1 MKKTSVY
8 LSDED
13 RERLARLAER
23 EGKSQALVLR
33 EALALYDSQHPDL
46 DFEIFKLKIEPGYP
60 GIPHF
65 ESGQE
70 LQHWLDTEGLKGFGS
85 DGLLPSQLEADA
97 DR

>member
-33 EALALYDSQHPDL
+33 EALALYDASHPDREFEL
-46 DFEIFKLKIEPGYP
+46 FDAFKHMDLPPLPDFKTP
-60 GIPHF
+60 
-65 ESGQE
+65 QE
-70 LQHWLDTEGLKGFGS
+70 FRDWLDTEGLKGFGK
-85 DGLLPSQLEADA
+85 DGLEELGS
-97 DR
+97 

>member
-33 EALALYDSQHPDL
+33 EALALYDQRRPDR
-46 DFEIFKLKIEPGYP
+46 DFEILKMEVEPGYP

-65 ESGQE
+65 ETGQE
-70 LQHWLDTEGLKGFGS
+70 LQDWIDNVAMKGFGEDDWS
-85 DGLLPSQLEADA
+85 RSKDWDA

>member
-33 EALALYDSQHPDL
+33 EALALYDASHPDRN
-46 DFEIFKLKIEPGYP
+46 FEIFDAFKDMDLPPLPEFKTP
-60 GIPHF
+60 
-65 ESGQE
+65 QE
-70 LQHWLDTEGLKGFGS
+70 FQDWLDTEGLKGFGEDS
-85 DGLLPSQLEADA
+85 LGDLES
-97 DR
+97 

>member
-13 RERLARLAER
+13 RERLARLAHR

-33 EALALYDSQHPDL
+33 EALALYDAQRPDL
-46 DFEIFKLKIEPGYP
+46 DFEIFKMKVEPGYP
-60 GIPHF
+60 GIPKF
-65 ESGQE
+65 KSGQE
-70 LQHWLDTEGLKGFGS
+70 LQDWIDKEGLKGFGEDDWS
-85 DGLLPSQLEADA
+85 RAQDWDA